1 MIMNNTNSKLKTL
14 FTLLFF
20 LFCTS
25 AFSQNTDKQGNI
37 TKRRYFYVYT
47 DAQTSEA
54 GVGYTHHLY
63 SNTIQVVD
71 SYGSIKTKVL
81 SQWMDVIQVNHPD
94 LIMLYGQDNIYRR
107 SYVWEFD
114 TREQAEK
121 DKRSTMAESSE
132 KEAKI
137 LGVSFTYY
145 TAE

>member
-1 MIMNNTNSKLKTL
+1 MKNTNSKRTTL
-14 FTLLFF
+14 LTLLFF
-20 LFCTS
+20 LLCTS
-25 AFSQNTDKQGNI
+25 AISQNTDKQGNI

-94 LIMLYGQDNIYRR
+94 LTPANKRR
-107 SYVWEFD
+107 KTNEVPWQNPARKKQKLLELVLL
-114 TREQAEK
+114 TI
-121 DKRSTMAESSE
+121 T
-132 KEAKI
+132 KI
-137 LGVSFTYY
+137 KPKANGLAVRCVKG
-145 TAE
+145 